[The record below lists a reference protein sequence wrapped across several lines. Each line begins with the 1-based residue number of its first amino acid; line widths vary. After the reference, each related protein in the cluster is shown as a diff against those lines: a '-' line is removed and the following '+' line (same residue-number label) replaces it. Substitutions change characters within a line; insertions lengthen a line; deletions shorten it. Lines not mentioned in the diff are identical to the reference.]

1 MQLEY
6 PLTNHMKRNMVLTK
20 ENQVIAYYRIRSE
33 TVGLTDF
40 EKKRKT
46 KKKVARTLKRLQ
58 ENEGFEIVL
67 LPVNADIRGK
77 MGGMRQLVDKENH
90 SVAVDKLM
98 KTAQYLENEIGM
110 VYEYIWLIG
119 VPLVKKERSIDI
131 KETFSTALNNLS
143 EKVVKGLGL
152 EVGVAEDWEEAY
164 KDQEQEVYQNLSEL
178 LVERLTEDELYY
190 YQAYQFLNNIQHE
203 KKELLTSQN
212 LDNLLANKITP
223 FRGGLELSN
232 EFGKSYIAH
241 LPLGDCGVT
250 IDGNHLL
257 ELVQKMSYPVSVKLQ
272 AGFAETKGQLA
283 LSGRSARARTRTKNI
298 MEEAHLAGSK
308 QKRKIVEG
316 QHSLDD

>member
-1 MQLEY
+1 MR
-6 PLTNHMKRNMVLTK
+6 KK
-20 ENQVIAYYRIRSE
+20 ENKE
-33 TVGLTDF
+33 
-40 EKKRKT
+40 
-46 KKKVARTLKRLQ
+46 KVARTLKRLQ

-203 KKELLTSQN
+203 KKN
-212 LDNLLANKITP
+212 
-223 FRGGLELSN
+223 F
-232 EFGKSYIAH
+232 
-241 LPLGDCGVT
+241 
-250 IDGNHLL
+250 
-257 ELVQKMSYPVSVKLQ
+257 
-272 AGFAETKGQLA
+272 
-283 LSGRSARARTRTKNI
+283 
-298 MEEAHLAGSK
+298 
-308 QKRKIVEG
+308 
-316 QHSLDD
+316 